1 VHFLTKNTAIRDKS
15 EHINRRLF
23 IERFV
28 LPLGIYPIGLRLL
41 GSSALAAAP
50 AQSGSGNIEST
61 DVKYPGDGVTLQGYL
76 SRPKGKGRFP
86 GVILVH
92 HNRGL
97 IEHFRDVSRRLA
109 SQGYVALAVDLLSRQ
124 GGTAALAT
132 PDAVTKAFQKENDEL
147 LISDLDA
154 AYRYMNSN
162 SAVKK
167 DDIAI
172 LGFAAGAQKTFL
184 YVTTNPKLKA
194 AVIYYGSAPPDDKLA
209 RIQCPVLEIVG
220 DKDTRFAPAVPVIQ
234 GKMKQLGKSYEWRI
248 YPGADHDF
256 FEDTDERYN
265 EAAAKESWTVV
276 LDFLKRNLG

>member
-1 VHFLTKNTAIRDKS
+1 MHRLIKDTGAQDLFEYV
-15 EHINRRLF
+15 NRRSF

-28 LPLGIYPIGLRLL
+28 IGMGVCPLALRFW
-41 GSSALAAAP
+41 GHSALAAA
-50 AQSGSGNIEST
+50 QSDSGNIESAA
-61 DVKYPGDGVTLQGYL
+61 VKYPGDGVGLQGYL
-76 SRPKGKGRFP
+76 SRPKEKGPYP
-86 GVILVH
+86 GVIVVH
-92 HNRGL
+92 HNLGL

-109 SQGYVALAVDLLSRQ
+109 SQGYLALAVDLLSRQ

-132 PDAVTKAFQKENDEL
+132 PDAVTKAFQNEHDEL

-154 AYRYMNSN
+154 AYRYLNSN
-162 SAVKK
+162 SAVK

-172 LGFAAGAQKTFL
+172 LGFAAGAQKAFL
-184 YVTTNPKLKA
+184 YVTANPKLRA
-194 AVIYYGSAPPDDKLA
+194 AVIFYGSAPPDDRLA

-234 GKMKQLGKSYEWRI
+234 EKMKQLGKSYEWKI

-256 FEDTDERYN
+256 FENTDPRYN
-265 EAAAKESWTVV
+265 EVAAKESWTVA